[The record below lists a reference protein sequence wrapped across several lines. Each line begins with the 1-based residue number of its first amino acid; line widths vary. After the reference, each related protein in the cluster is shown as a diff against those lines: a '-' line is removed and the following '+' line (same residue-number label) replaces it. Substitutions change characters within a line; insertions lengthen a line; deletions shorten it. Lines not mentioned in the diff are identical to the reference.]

1 MKKEDTISAIATAIG
16 ESSIGIIRI
25 SGENAISVADRVFK
39 SKKGK
44 KLIETGSY
52 RAVYGNIESAD
63 GLIIDEAIALVM
75 RAPNSYTMEDVVE
88 LQCHGGARS
97 LMKTLSRTYEEGA
110 RPAERGEFTKRA
122 FLNGRIDLS
131 QAQAVM
137 DVIQAKTDSALA
149 MASGNLSGKCS
160 REIRAI
166 RQQILG
172 IIAHLEAVID
182 FPEEDLDSVAIEGIR
197 KNVVDIVNKLTGF
210 LETAHAGKILRE
222 GWTTAII
229 GKPNVGKSSLLNM
242 LLRTERAIVTELP
255 GTTRDSIEEYA
266 DVGGV
271 PLHIIDTAGIRDTD
285 DVIEKIG
292 VEKSRAYAE
301 QAGLV
306 LAIFDGSQPLTNED
320 EEIISL
326 LKDKEVILL
335 INKSDL
341 QLKLKKDDFNKYF
354 KDISII
360 FISTKTGNGL
370 ETLQKVISEKAYGT
384 ACNLEELPLVRD
396 ERESNILRKTIV
408 HLNEAIQ
415 TIDNGMG
422 EDFISIDLRSAWE
435 ALGEFTGE
443 TVGEDIIDEIFS
455 RFCIGK

>member
-1 MKKEDTISAIATAIG
+1 MKKEDTISAIATALG
-16 ESSIGIIRI
+16 ESSIGIVRI
-25 SGENAISVADRVFK
+25 SGDEAVSVAERLFK
-39 SKKGK
+39 SRNGK
-44 KLIETGSY
+44 KLSEIGSY
-52 RAVYGNIESAD
+52 RAIYGNIEGAK
-63 GLIIDEAIALVM
+63 GELIDEAIALVM
-75 RAPNSYTMEDVVE
+75 RAPNSYTREDVVE
-88 LQCHGGARS
+88 LQCHGGVRS
-97 LMKTLSRTYEEGA
+97 LMRTLSRTYDEGA

-122 FLNGRIDLS
+122 FLNGRLDLA

-137 DVIQAKTDSALA
+137 DVIQAKTDSALS

-160 REIRAI
+160 KEIQAI

-182 FPEEDLDSVAIEGIR
+182 FPEEDLDSVVIEGIR
-197 KNVVDIVNKLTGF
+197 KNVVDIVNELNNLLK
-210 LETAHAGKILRE
+210 TAHAGRILRE

-271 PLHIIDTAGIRDTD
+271 PLHIIDTAGIRNTD

-306 LAIFDGSQPLTNED
+306 LAIFDGSQPITNED

-326 LKDKEVILL
+326 LKGKEAIIL

-341 QLKLKKDDFNKYF
+341 QQKLEKSDLIKEF
-354 KDISII
+354 KDIPII
-360 FISTKTGNGL
+360 YISTKTQNGL
-370 ETLQKVISEKAYGT
+370 EALQRVISEKAYG
-384 ACNLEELPLVRD
+384 AVSNLEEMPLVRD

-408 HLNEAIQ
+408 HLQEAIQ
-415 TIDNGMG
+415 TIDNGIG

-435 ALGEFTGE
+435 VLGEFTGE